1 MITSSSFD
9 DESENVEERA
19 IEVDLSDK
27 VFELNCLPDG
37 DVRWTVFVEA
47 VELVVISESSVVF
60 SAVDKV
66 SGLIAESDDVNGS
79 VENVG
84 FVKLTIC
91 SLSVEE
97 FYLAVVIS
105 GNGTCGVLLDSVEF
119 DSLWLDKT
127 GGLVIVTDEVNWTVT
142 DKLVPLINKVTKA
155 VEVESTELAVEIIK
169 SI

>member
-19 IEVDLSDK
+19 IEVDVSDK
-27 VFELNCLPDG
+27 VFELNCLSD
-37 DVRWTVFVEA
+37 DVRWAVFVET
-47 VELVVISESSVVF
+47 VELVVISDSSVVF
-60 SAVDKV
+60 WAVDKV
-66 SGLIAESDDVNGS
+66 SGLIAESDDVNDS

-97 FYLAVVIS
+97 SFLAVVVS

-119 DSLWLDKT
+119 NSLWLDKT

-142 DKLVPLINKVTKA
+142 DKLVPLINDATKS